1 MDSRMEPGKLCHLER
16 TIQILQIS
24 ETQLLTG
31 SFNILHRRFQ
41 KQSKIPVHALNE
53 AVTVG
58 PWSCGSNAEED

>member
-16 TIQILQIS
+16 TIQILQIG
-24 ETQLLTG
+24 ETQLFSG

-41 KQSKIPVHALNE
+41 KQPKIPVHALNA

-58 PWSCGSNAEED
+58 PWSCASNAEED